1 VSLCWHPRAAHAPQ
15 RGTAVDFGEP
25 SPPIFVDE
33 AEVLLE
39 EVEGHFADSVVAAET
54 EGELDELVDE
64 TFGIPRAARL
74 PLPARSGPR
83 LDPEA
88 TARVSRRLQAEREE
102 LVALRRAGLID
113 NEEETR

>member
-1 VSLCWHPRAAHAPQ
+1 VTAALWWHPRHPDRQ
-15 RGTAVDFGEP
+15 RPARQDDVFVQYVDPSEP
-25 SPPIFVDE
+25 
-33 AEVLLE
+33 
-39 EVEGHFADSVVAAET
+39 
-54 EGELDELVDE
+54 ELVDK

-88 TARVSRRLQAEREE
+88 TARVGRRLQQEREE

-113 NEEETR
+113 EEETK